1 MPYITSKRK
10 DGKFC
15 NYKQGEDGKPEGES
29 LACFDSLSKAHAQLR
44 ALYANE
50 GKSLIMADELKAMM
64 KKESDGAMHPKDHYL
79 VAGETVS
86 DFHLRIKDKQG
97 KLSPR
102 LMGAAHAALTV
113 GYRGNKYAG
122 PDKEKALAKLKKLY
136 KQMGMKWPEDKAEKS
151 ISIWDLENKVRGA
164 IRTKLMEATGA
175 DDEWDM
181 PYYSCDI
188 FLDFAIVKAPAGLY
202 QIEYSIAPESYEITL
217 GEPQKVKIEYVPDDA
232 PEEDI
237 ADMEDEAY
245 AEMLKKSADLTV
257 IKALGENR
265 VGSYAVLWGD
275 EAKKD
280 LTGEFF
286 DQKTEEL
293 TTIFEAVGKLPYLY
307 HHGLDE
313 TLKTA
318 VIGVVDTLIPD
329 TIGLWYEAQLRMA
342 SEYEEAVKKL
352 FSEKKLKTST
362 QTFPVA
368 RRVGKNGHIDRWP
381 IVEITATPTP
391 AEYRMQ
397 PVETLKGAFT
407 EIGYADIASV
417 FKAKLG
423 IDGDGSTQGAE
434 KARMLKELELA
445 EIELL
450 DF

>member
-1 MPYITSKRK
+1 M
-10 DGKFC
+10 
-15 NYKQGEDGKPEGES
+15 
-29 LACFDSLSKAHAQLR
+29 
-44 ALYANE
+44 
-50 GKSLIMADELKAMM
+50 
-64 KKESDGAMHPKDHYL
+64 
-79 VAGETVS
+79 
-86 DFHLRIKDKQG
+86 
-97 KLSPR
+97 
-102 LMGAAHAALTV
+102 
-113 GYRGNKYAG
+113 
-122 PDKEKALAKLKKLY
+122 
-136 KQMGMKWPEDKAEKS
+136 
-151 ISIWDLENKVRGA
+151 
-164 IRTKLMEATGA
+164 
-175 DDEWDM
+175 
-181 PYYSCDI
+181 
-188 FLDFAIVKAPAGLY
+188 
-202 QIEYSIAPESYEITL
+202 
-217 GEPQKVKIEYVPDDA
+217 
-232 PEEDI
+232 
-237 ADMEDEAY
+237 
-245 AEMLKKSADLTV
+245 
-257 IKALGENR
+257 
-265 VGSYAVLWGD
+265 
-275 EAKKD
+275 
-280 LTGEFF
+280 
-286 DQKTEEL
+286 
-293 TTIFEAVGKLPYLY
+293 Y